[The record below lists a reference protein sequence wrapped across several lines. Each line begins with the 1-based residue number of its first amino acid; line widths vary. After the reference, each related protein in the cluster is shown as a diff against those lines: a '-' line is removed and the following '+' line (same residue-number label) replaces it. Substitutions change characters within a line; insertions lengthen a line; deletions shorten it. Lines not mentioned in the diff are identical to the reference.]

1 MGRVPVQ
8 PSSASDQIGRQAG
21 QTGIMSA
28 MPVGQVSA
36 STPQAPPVIPP
47 VAPPVAPPARKAE
60 SKPAAKRSAAKGKLS
75 QTARQAHLRITKLD
89 LLAVLKMS
97 FLFAFCVSIVI
108 FVAMFAVWHIL
119 VSTGV
124 IESAQN
130 LLNSVL
136 GNPTNGGNAT
146 VQLSQYLN
154 NSRVVGFI
162 AGISVINVF
171 ILTLLGTIF
180 GGLYNMASVLFGGVE
195 VTLEV

>member
-1 MGRVPVQ
+1 VPVPPGNASGQMGRQ
-8 PSSASDQIGRQAG
+8 SG
-21 QTGIMSA
+21 QTGIIPAVSA
-28 MPVGQVSA
+28 GQVS
-36 STPQAPPVIPP
+36 TPVPQAPA
-47 VAPPVAPPARKAE
+47 VASSAGGKAK
-60 SKPAAKRSAAKGKLS
+60 SKQAAGRPAAKGKLN

-108 FVAMFAVWHIL
+108 FVALFAVWHIL

-124 IESAQN
+124 IDSAQS

-136 GNPTNGGNAT
+136 GSQTNGGNAS

-154 NSRVVGFI
+154 DSRVVGFI